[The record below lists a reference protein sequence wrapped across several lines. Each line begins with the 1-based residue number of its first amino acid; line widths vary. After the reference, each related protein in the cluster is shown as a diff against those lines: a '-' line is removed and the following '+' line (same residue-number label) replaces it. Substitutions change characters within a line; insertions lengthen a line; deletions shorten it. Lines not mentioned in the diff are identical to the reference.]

1 MAFIEISG
9 LRKVFD
15 GGFEALGGI
24 DLRVRKGEF
33 ISVIGPSGAGKSTF
47 LRCINS
53 TIEPSGG
60 SVRVGDVQ
68 VEGLHGGKLF
78 EHRAR
83 IGFIFQQFNL
93 VRNLTVLQNVLVG
106 RIAHSPMW
114 RVLLGR
120 WTDEDYRIAE
130 RFITDVGLRDKV
142 HNRADALSGGQQ
154 QRVAIAR
161 AMAQQPDLILA
172 DEPMASLDPKLSNV
186 IRGLLKKFNDEEG
199 ITVIVNLHVLEL
211 ARRYSTRI
219 VALKA
224 GRLAFDGGVD
234 ELDRAA
240 LERIYDIDKDL
251 NLQELE

>member
-1 MAFIEISG
+1 MAFIEIDG
-9 LRKVFD
+9 LVKR
-15 GGFEALGGI
+15 FEDFSALRGI
-24 DLRVRKGEF
+24 DLSVEKGEF
-33 ISVIGPSGAGKSTF
+33 ISIIGPSGAGKSTF

-53 TIEPSGG
+53 TIVPSEGT
-60 SVRVGDVQ
+60 VRVGDTLVN
-68 VEGLHGGKLF
+68 ELHGRRLF

-93 VRNLTVLQNVLVG
+93 VKNLTVLQNVLVG
-106 RIAHSPMW
+106 RIVYNPGW
-114 RVLLGR
+114 RVQAGR
-120 WTDEDYRIAE
+120 WTEEDYAIAE
-130 RFITDVGLRDKV
+130 RFITDVGLREKI
-142 HNRADALSGGQQ
+142 HTRADNLSGGQQ

-161 AMAQQPDLILA
+161 AMAQKPQLILA

-186 IRGLLKKFNDEEG
+186 ILGLLRKFNKEEG

-224 GRLAFDGGVD
+224 GEVAFDGGVN
-234 ELDRAA
+234 ELGREA

-251 NLQELE
+251 KLEELE